1 MRGKQLK
8 LLLPSPGVPHRCQHS
23 GQDEGPGVGGEGV
36 LGGSV
41 VGLCQRGALFF
52 PVDIQPPLEESGPQ
66 ESTAALT
73 MQIPEEPS
81 RVHQPVTRDM
91 GPLEASQ
98 KPETEKARN
107 PGK

>member
-1 MRGKQLK
+1 MPAQRAGW
-8 LLLPSPGVPHRCQHS
+8 
-23 GQDEGPGVGGEGV
+23 GPWGGW
-36 LGGSV
+36 GGSA
-41 VGLCQRGALFF
+41 GRERGWALPARGSLF

>member
-1 MRGKQLK
+1 MCPTGASTAGRMRALGW
-8 LLLPSPGVPHRCQHS
+8 
-23 GQDEGPGVGGEGV
+23 VGRECWAGAW
-36 LGGSV
+36 LGSASAG
-41 VGLCQRGALFF
+41 LFF